1 MSRPQFKSVGDY
13 QAEKGNYGLFPFRFA
28 RLEGAVQKVL
38 VTSEVGEYSFL
49 DEAELYALVNGKL
62 DPSTAIYSELQAKHF
77 LYEGKPELG
86 TRLLAAKYRT
96 KKSPLRY
103 GPSLHIFVVSL
114 RCDHSCPYCQV
125 SRQSLDKSR
134 FDMTDETAM
143 LAIERLFESSS
154 PALTVEFQGGE
165 PLLAFEKIKLITE
178 NIAER
183 NETER
188 RKITFSI
195 TTTLHFVTDEILE
208 FFKNFEFQVST
219 SLDGPDWLHD
229 KNRIKQGGGSHAKT
243 IENLEKTRAAIGIG
257 NVAALTTLTRKS
269 LEHPKEIID
278 EYVRLGFRSI
288 FLRPLSPY
296 GFAVKTEHKIGYEVE
311 DFLKFYDSALDYIL
325 ELNKQ
330 GIILEE
336 AYTAILLTHILTP
349 FPTGYVDLR
358 SPTGSGCG
366 VLVYNYDGTVYA
378 SDESRMLA
386 EMGHKPFLLGT
397 VKQSYAEL
405 MQSEA
410 MELILASGVAEA
422 LPGCSDC
429 AFLPYCGSDPV
440 FHFAKQGDPVGHR
453 SSSDFCKK
461 HTHLFSKLFEYLYKN
476 DPDVIRIFLA
486 WVTRRAPSEFVRY
499 TEAA

>member
-1 MSRPQFKSVGDY
+1 MARPQFKSVEDY
-13 QAEKGNYGLFPFRFA
+13 RAERGKYGLFPFRFA
-28 RLEGAVQKVL
+28 RLGRADQKVL

-49 DEAELYALVNGKL
+49 DEIELKELVNGKL
-62 DPSTAIYSELQAKHF
+62 DPATDIYSELQAKHF
-77 LYEGKPELG
+77 LYEGPPELA

-125 SRQSLDKSR
+125 SRQSPDKSR
-134 FDMTDETAM
+134 FDMTDETAN
-143 LAIERLFESSS
+143 LSIERLFES
-154 PALTVEFQGGE
+154 PAPSLTVEFQGGE
-165 PLLAFEKIKLITE
+165 PLLAFDKIKLITE
-178 NIAER
+178 RIVER
-183 NETER
+183 NKTER

-208 FFKNFEFQVST
+208 FFKKFEFQVST
-219 SLDGPDWLHD
+219 SIDGPEWLHD
-229 KNRIKQGGGSHAKT
+229 KNRIKQGGGSHSKT
-243 IENLEKTRAAIGIG
+243 IEMLEKTRRVIGAE
-257 NVAALTTLTRKS
+257 NVAALTTLTKAS
-269 LEHPKEIID
+269 LEHPIEVID

-296 GFAVKTEHKIGYEVE
+296 GFAIKSEHKIGYEIG
-311 DFLKFYDSALDYIL
+311 DFLKFYDRALSYIL
-325 ELNKQ
+325 DLNKR
-330 GIILEE
+330 GIVLEE

-397 VKQSYAEL
+397 VQQSYSEL
-405 MQSEA
+405 MKSEA
-410 MELILASGVAEA
+410 MELLLASGVAEA

-440 FHFAKQGDPVGHR
+440 YHFARQGDPVGHR
-453 SSSDFCKK
+453 ATSDFCKK
-461 HTHLFSKLFEYLYKN
+461 HTHLFTTIFEYLYRN
-476 DPDVIRIFLA
+476 DPEVMRIFLA
-486 WVTRRAPSEFVRY
+486 WVTRRAPNELFHSAEV
-499 TEAA
+499 A